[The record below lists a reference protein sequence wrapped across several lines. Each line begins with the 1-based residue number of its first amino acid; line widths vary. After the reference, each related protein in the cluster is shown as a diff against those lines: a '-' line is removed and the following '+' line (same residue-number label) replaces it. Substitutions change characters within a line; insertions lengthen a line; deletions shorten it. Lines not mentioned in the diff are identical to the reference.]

1 VILGWLAS
9 LTVAHFGGITT
20 VVSWV
25 SIVVAF
31 GVSAAIGIIFGYY
44 PAWRA
49 AKLNPINALRYE

>member
-31 GVSAAIGIIFGYY
+31 GGFGGDRDHFRVLSGM
-44 PAWRA
+44 ARGQT
-49 AKLNPINALRYE
+49 